1 MGAPESA
8 RLLHCS
14 PSFWVEELGKEQ
26 AMAAAVNLQF
36 HVVESTNTVP
46 VCYGNEQD
54 VILGDGLGPRSI
66 VVSESG
72 ARCLGSSTTR
82 SSGGI
87 VYVGDGVVAPSEQ
100 SKHSWTSTSLVM
112 PLLYELQI
120 LFSGGPVPS
129 GVNVVIA
136 GTCAFSII
144 LTLIRTL

>member
-1 MGAPESA
+1 
-8 RLLHCS
+8 
-14 PSFWVEELGKEQ
+14 
-26 AMAAAVNLQF
+26 MAAAINLQRDAG
-36 HVVESTNTVP
+36 VMLSNL
-46 VCYGNEQD
+46 Q
-54 VILGDGLGPRSI
+54 ILSQFAMAMNMMPFSMVTLGLSRSLFPK
-66 VVSESG
+66 G
-72 ARCLGSSTTR
+72 RRLGSSTTR

-120 LFSGGPVPS
+120 LLSGGPAPS

>member
-1 MGAPESA
+1 MG
-8 RLLHCS
+8 RRC
-14 PSFWVEELGKEQ
+14 
-26 AMAAAVNLQF
+26 

-46 VCYGNEQD
+46 VAMAMNRMS
-54 VILGDGLGPRSI
+54 ILDDGLGPRSI

-72 ARCLGSSTTR
+72 GRCLGTSTTR

-87 VYVGDGVVAPSEQ
+87 VYVGDGVVSPSEQ

-120 LFSGGPVPS
+120 LFSGGPAPS

-136 GTCAFSII
+136 GTWAFSMI
-144 LTLIRTL
+144 LTLIRT